1 MGAAALGTEQAG
13 ALAGVRVVDFG
24 QYMAGP
30 LAGMLLADQGA
41 DVIHVDPP
49 GGPRWDTPANATWNR
64 GKQAIVVDLKSADGL
79 ALARRLTS
87 AADVVLENF
96 RPGVMDRLGLGADA
110 VLAASPR
117 VIYCSMPGFAADD
130 PRAGVPGWEGVV
142 SAASAAYSPL
152 GRPGERPAAAGPV
165 PVFSAVPIAS
175 GFAGFLAA
183 AGVAAALRARGA
195 SGAGQRLEIPLFDAM
210 FVALGYRASQLPAL
224 DGAAP
229 AGAGM
234 RLIGLYQCADQRWIY
249 YHTGS
254 KRAQAFLAAAGAG
267 DWIDAPDARDRA
279 AALFA
284 TRPARHWED
293 LGEEVGAEV
302 AMARTTAEW
311 IREPHA
317 TAGGLVTEVDDPRY
331 GLMKQPG
338 LNATM
343 SATPGGVRF
352 AARPA
357 DADRAA
363 ILRDLDAVEQ
373 RAPAA
378 APAAPAPAPAA
389 PAPAAPAPAALAP
402 AAPAPAAPAPAATDS
417 GPAGALAGVR
427 VVDLAIVL
435 AGPTCGRTLAEFGA
449 DVIKVEMP
457 PERARRSLGAAGAG
471 VNVTLRAF
479 NVDVNRGKRSIVLDL
494 KTDAGREVLW
504 ELIDQADVLVE
515 NFRVGVTD
523 ALGFGYDAV
532 RARRPGIVYASLN
545 TYGYDGPWRG
555 RPGHEQ
561 LAQTV
566 SGMAERYGGDG
577 PPLLQNVGAL
587 DDYGTGVMGAYAVIA
602 ALLHRDRTGEGQRV
616 TTALARTAGTLQ
628 SPFFY
633 EFSGQNGEVPRGQDA
648 RGYQPLQQLYAGSD
662 GTWFFLG
669 AGPGG
674 LAGVEGLDG
683 LPAQPSSAELAARF
697 AAEPAA
703 AWVARLTAAG
713 AGAHRVVPLE
723 ELMSDPWVRAHGL
736 ITERFHE
743 GLGQVTHPGPAVRM
757 SATPVRVGRPAPQPG
772 ADQDAV
778 LALAGGQS

>member
-1 MGAAALGTEQAG
+1 LGTEQAG
-13 ALAGVRVVDFG
+13 ALAGIRVVDFG

-49 GGPRWDTPANATWNR
+49 GGPRWDTPANAIWNR
-64 GKQAIVVDLKSADGL
+64 GKQAIVIDLKSADGL
-79 ALARRLTS
+79 ALARRLTG

-110 VLAASPR
+110 VMAANPGA
-117 VIYCSMPGFAADD
+117 VYCSMPGFAADD
-130 PRAGVPGWEGVV
+130 PRAGMPGWEGVV

-152 GRPGERPAAAGPV
+152 GRPGEEPLAGGRV

-183 AGVAAALRARGA
+183 AGVAAALRARRTLGR
-195 SGAGQRLEIPLFDAM
+195 GQRLEVPLFDAM
-210 FVALGYRASQLPAL
+210 FVALGYRASQLPPL

-229 AGAGM
+229 AAAGM
-234 RLIGLYQCADQRWIY
+234 RLIGYYQCADQRWIY

-267 DWIDAPDARDRA
+267 DWIDAPDARERA

-284 TRPARHWED
+284 TRPARDWED

-311 IREPHA
+311 IAEPHV

-331 GLMKQPG
+331 GPVKQPG

-352 AARPA
+352 AARPP
-357 DADRAA
+357 DADRGA
-363 ILRDLDAVEQ
+363 ILRDLDAAGP
-373 RAPAA
+373 RPAA
-378 APAAPAPAPAA
+378 SLAPPAA
-389 PAPAAPAPAALAP
+389 PAPAAA
-402 AAPAPAAPAPAATDS
+402 DC

-494 KTDAGREVLW
+494 KTDEGRETLW

-523 ALGFGYDAV
+523 ALGFSYEAV
-532 RARRPGIVYASLN
+532 RARRPDIVYASLN
-545 TYGYDGPWRG
+545 TYGYEGPWRG

-628 SPFFY
+628 SPFFH
-633 EFSGQNGEVPRGQDA
+633 EFSGPNGDVPRGQDA

-674 LAGVEGLDG
+674 GGVAGIEGLGG
-683 LPAQPSSAELAARF
+683 LPAQPSGAELAARF
-697 AAEPAA
+697 AAEPAEV
-703 AWVARLTAAG
+703 WVARLTAAG

-723 ELMSDPWVRAHGL
+723 ELMNDPWVRAHGL

-743 GLGQVTHPGPAVRM
+743 GLGQVAHPGPAVRM

-772 ADQDAV
+772 ADREAV
-778 LALAGGQS
+778 LGLIGAQA

>member
-1 MGAAALGTEQAG
+1 LGTEQAG
-13 ALAGVRVVDFG
+13 ALAGLRVVDFG

-64 GKQAIVVDLKSADGL
+64 GKQAIVIDLKSADGL
-79 ALARRLTS
+79 ALARRLTG

-110 VLAASPR
+110 VLAASPG

-130 PRAGVPGWEGVV
+130 PRAGMPGWEGVV
-142 SAASAAYSPL
+142 SAAAAAYSPL
-152 GRPGERPAAAGPV
+152 GRPGEELAAGAQPA

-183 AGVAAALRARGA
+183 AGIAAALRARGPL
-195 SGAGQRLEIPLFDAM
+195 GPGQRIEVPLFDAM

-224 DGAAP
+224 DGP
-229 AGAGM
+229 AQGGAGM
-234 RLIGLYQCADQRWIY
+234 RLLGLYQCADQRWIY
-249 YHTGS
+249 FHTGS
-254 KRAQAFLAAAGAG
+254 KRAQAFLAAAGAD
-267 DWIDAPDARDRA
+267 DWLDAPDARDRA
-279 AALFA
+279 EALFA
-284 TRPARHWED
+284 TRPARAWED
-293 LGEEVGAEV
+293 LGAEVGAEV

-311 IREPHA
+311 IREPHV

-331 GLMKQPG
+331 GPMLQPG

-352 AARPA
+352 PARPP

-363 ILRDLDAVEQ
+363 ILRDLEAAEQ
-373 RAPAA
+373 RAPAGPAPA
-378 APAAPAPAPAA
+378 AAAPAPADPAV
-389 PAPAAPAPAALAP
+389 PDP
-402 AAPAPAAPAPAATDS
+402 
-417 GPAGALAGVR
+417 GVAGALAGVR

-457 PERARRSLGAAGAG
+457 AQSARRSLGAAPG
-471 VNVTLRAF
+471 VSAVLRAF
-479 NVDVNRGKRSIVLDL
+479 NVDVNRGKHSIVLDL
-494 KTDAGREVLW
+494 KADAGRELLW

-523 ALGFGYDAV
+523 ALGFGYEAV
-532 RARRPGIVYASLN
+532 RARRPDIVYASLN
-545 TYGYDGPWRG
+545 TYGYTGPWRG

-602 ALLHRDRTGEGQRV
+602 ALLHRDRTGAGQRV

-633 EFSGQNGEVPRGQDA
+633 EFSGQNGDVPRGPDA

-674 LAGVEGLDG
+674 LAAIAGLED

-703 AWVARLTAAG
+703 VWLARLAAGG

-736 ITERFHE
+736 ITERFHA
-743 GLGQVTHPGPAVRM
+743 GLGQVAHPGPAVRM

-772 ADQDAV
+772 ADRDAV
-778 LALAGGQS
+778 LAQLGGQP